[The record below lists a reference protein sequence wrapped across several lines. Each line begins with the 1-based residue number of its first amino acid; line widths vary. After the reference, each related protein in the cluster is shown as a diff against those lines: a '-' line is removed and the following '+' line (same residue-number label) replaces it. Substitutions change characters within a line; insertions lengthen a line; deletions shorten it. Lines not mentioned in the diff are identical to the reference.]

1 VPFSVLPWRLTDS
14 TSLHWG
20 HFIASS
26 TMTQNYAI
34 TRFKALP
41 ILTEKN
47 TQLGVE
53 KNKKKKGMTLN
64 NTLNANR
71 RQRQPANP
79 THGGTAFAA
88 NR

>member
-41 ILTEKN
+41 DFLVGGFYFCRAHSGRLLFQFVRKGIRVQDSEAPGN
-47 TQLGVE
+47 CNVE
-53 KNKKKKGMTLN
+53 KLKM
-64 NTLNANR
+64 ANR
-71 RQRQPANP
+71 P
-79 THGGTAFAA
+79 
-88 NR
+88 